1 MYWVCQPLGGS
12 SLRDADLTLASRELP
27 NDLSRPNACML
38 AIFHHDIACD
48 QGCGIA
54 LTLHDKATTAVGE
67 VIHILRLL

>member
-12 SLRDADLTLASRELP
+12 CLRVAGLTLASRELP
-27 NDLSRPNACML
+27 NDLSRANAGVL
-38 AIFHHDIACD
+38 AILNHDIACD

-67 VIHILRLL
+67 VIHIFRLL